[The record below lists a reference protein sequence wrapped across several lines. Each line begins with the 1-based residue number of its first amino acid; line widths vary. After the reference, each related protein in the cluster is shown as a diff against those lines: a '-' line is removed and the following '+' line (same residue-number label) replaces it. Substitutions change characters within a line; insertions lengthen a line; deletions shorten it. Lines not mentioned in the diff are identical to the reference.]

1 MLTVQRNW
9 MKLGKELSLG
19 ALMLWLAPGMCSA
32 ATNAAVSGVVRDAQG
47 VAQMGAMV
55 EVLAAGS
62 VSVATAFTD
71 IYGRYRIA
79 NLVPGK
85 YQVRA
90 TAALF
95 VPASR
100 NNLRLSMGMRATVNL
115 TLSMLAD
122 PAAWLPVERRKAD
135 ERSEEHTSEEHT
147 SE

>member
-95 VPASR
+95 VPAQ
-100 NNLRLSMGMRATVNL
+100 
-115 TLSMLAD
+115 
-122 PAAWLPVERRKAD
+122 
-135 ERSEEHTSEEHT
+135 
-147 SE
+147 

>member
-1 MLTVQRNW
+1 MRL
-9 MKLGKELSLG
+9 
-19 ALMLWLAPGMCSA
+19 
-32 ATNAAVSGVVRDAQG
+32 VSGVVRDTQG

-71 IYGRYRIA
+71 MYGRYRIA

-95 VPASR
+95 VPATRTESAAFDGDAGDR
-100 NNLRLSMGMRATVNL
+100 KSDVEHAGGPGG
-115 TLSMLAD
+115 LAAGG
-122 PAAWLPVERRKAD
+122 AAQAG
-135 ERSEEHTSEEHT
+135 
-147 SE
+147 